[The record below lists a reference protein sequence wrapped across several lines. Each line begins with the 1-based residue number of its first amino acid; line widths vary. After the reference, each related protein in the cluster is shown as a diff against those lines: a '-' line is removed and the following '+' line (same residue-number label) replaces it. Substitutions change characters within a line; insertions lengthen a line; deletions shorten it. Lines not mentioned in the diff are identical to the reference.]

1 MIGSKSD
8 ECWEEGEQECDF
20 MGREGFQRGLGVQG
34 CLSVEGTTEL
44 AHE

>member
-8 ECWEEGEQECDF
+8 ECWEGEQECDF
-20 MGREGFQRGLGVQG
+20 MGREGFQRGLGDQG
-34 CLSVEGTTEL
+34 RLSVEGTSEL

>member
-1 MIGSKSD
+1 MSSGKKESRNVTSWVGKVSNVG
-8 ECWEEGEQECDF
+8 W
-20 MGREGFQRGLGVQG
+20 G

>member
-8 ECWEEGEQECDF
+8 EYWEEGEQESDF